1 MKNKKIF
8 IWGSAG
14 HGNSVLDLA
23 QNMGFK
29 KFCFL
34 DDSKNAKKVKNYE
47 LINGKKKIEF
57 FFKNKVNKK
66 DLFTVAVGSVQKIRY
81 KIFSEL
87 NKKKFKLPALIHKK
101 SNISTTAKIQIGCQI
116 FANTNIGPNTEIGEC
131 TIINN
136 NSNVDHDCKVGKAV
150 HIAPGAVLCGGVR
163 VGDYSLIGANSTI
176 LPYLKIGSNVTV
188 GAGTVITKNIPSN
201 SIIMDKKKS

>member
-8 IWGSAG
+8 IWGSSG

-23 QNMGFK
+23 QNVGLK
-29 KFCFL
+29 KFCFI

-47 LINGKKKIEF
+47 LIKGRQKIDFFLKKK
-57 FFKNKVNKK
+57 VNNK
-66 DLFTVAVGSVQKIRY
+66 DLFTVAIGSIQKVRY

-87 NKKKFKLPALIHKK
+87 KKKKLKLPTLIHKK
-101 SNISTTAKIQIGCQI
+101 SNISKTAKIQTGCQI

-136 NSNVDHDCKVGKAV
+136 NSNVDHDCKIGKAV
-150 HIAPGAVLCGGVR
+150 HIAPGAVLCGGVK
-163 VGDYSLIGANSTI
+163 VGDNSLIGANSTV
-176 LPYLKIGSNVTV
+176 LPYLKIGSNVSI
-188 GAGTVITKNIPSN
+188 GAGTVVTKNVPSN
-201 SIIMDKKKS
+201 SIFLNKRKK